1 MKTKLFSNI
10 LVVLF
15 AIITI
20 SWCAYSIYYSF
31 ENQPAIA
38 QKSSN
43 STQPES
49 ANKTLLLS
57 AQQPTKPM
65 GIKINSPLS
74 GQEVPVGELN
84 ITGTST
90 DTAATDCN
98 VLVDVNDIKP
108 LQNTTATGFGGQD
121 DYSNWTFTYTKDYHL
136 ITEGPNELTAKLS
149 CNENYPNNTS
159 AVPMSNLTN
168 GKSKWYSIN
177 VTGIAVPSTSEGNQN
192 NTQNQTQPSNISEQ
206 NATVSDLQPEM
217 SNQKKTLELSS
228 GSQEQKISALDGE
241 GLTTPSRE
249 SLSLQDPTSEEDE
262 FDESSSL
269 AYYPEIMEGS
279 DIVEQE
285 SIPSSDLSTHDTLS
299 YDERQPAYGLQEELQ
314 EELPPPLQMSDL
326 PDESDAGTQLM
337 EDIQGMN
344 IDDEENSAVP
354 QEDALHSQIQE
365 APVQDTDIGPPL
377 QMFNAENHEQAAPDQ
392 AQIEEEYD
400 SDAVHSANDIYEMI
414 TGHTEEEID
423 TEEID
428 TEEIDTEEIDTE
440 EIDTEE
446 IDTEEIDTEEIGTE
460 EIDTEETPI
469 AQDIQGQDRGNTIA
483 AEIPLV
489 QSYTR

>member
-20 SWCAYSIYYSF
+20 SWCTYSIYYSI
-31 ENQPAIA
+31 ENLPAIA

-43 STQPES
+43 STQHES
-49 ANKTLLLS
+49 ANKTQLLS
-57 AQQPTKPM
+57 AQQSTKPM

-74 GQEVPVGELN
+74 GQDVPVGELN
-84 ITGTST
+84 ISGTST

-108 LQNTTATGFGGQD
+108 LQNTTAAGFGGQD
-121 DYSNWTFTYTKDYHL
+121 DYSNWTFTYTKEYHL
-136 ITEGPNELTAKLS
+136 ITEGTNELTAKLS

-159 AVPMSNLTN
+159 AVQMSNFTN

-177 VTGIAVPSTSEGNQN
+177 VTGIAVPSTSEGKQN

-217 SNQKKTLELSS
+217 SNQKNTLELSN

-241 GLTTPSRE
+241 GLTTPYRE
-249 SLSLQDPTSEEDE
+249 SLILQDPTSEEDE

-269 AYYPEIMEGS
+269 AYPEIVEGS

-285 SIPSSDLSTHDTLS
+285 SIPSSDISTHDTLS
-299 YDERQPAYGLQEELQ
+299 YDERQPAYGLQEELH
-314 EELPPPLQMSDL
+314 EELQPPLQMSDL
-326 PDESDAGTQLM
+326 PDESDAGTQPM
-337 EDIQGMN
+337 EDIQGMD
-344 IDDEENSAVP
+344 IDEEENSAVP
-354 QEDALHSQIQE
+354 QEDELHSQVQE
-365 APVQDTDIGPPL
+365 APVQDTNTGPPL
-377 QMFNAENHEQAAPDQ
+377 QMFNTENHEQAQ
-392 AQIEEEYD
+392 ANQIEETD
-400 SDAVHSANDIYEMI
+400 
-414 TGHTEEEID
+414 
-423 TEEID
+423 
-428 TEEIDTEEIDTE
+428 
-440 EIDTEE
+440 
-446 IDTEEIDTEEIGTE
+446 TE

-469 AQDIQGQDRGNTIA
+469 AGDIQGQDRGNTIA
-483 AEIPLV
+483 EEIPLV
-489 QSYTR
+489 QSYTRNIESALE

>member
-20 SWCAYSIYYSF
+20 SWCTYSIYYSI
-31 ENQPAIA
+31 ENQPATA

-49 ANKTLLLS
+49 ANKTQLLS
-57 AQQPTKPM
+57 AQQSTKPM

-74 GQEVPVGELN
+74 GQEVPVGELK
-84 ITGTST
+84 ISGTST

-108 LQNTTATGFGGQD
+108 LQNTTATGLGGQD
-121 DYSNWTFTYTKDYHL
+121 DYSNWTFTYTKEYHL
-136 ITEGPNELTAKLS
+136 ITEGTNELTAKLS
-149 CNENYPNNTS
+149 CNESYPNNNT
-159 AVPMSNLTN
+159 AVPMSNFTN

-177 VTGIAVPSTSEGNQN
+177 VTGIAVPPASGGNQN
-192 NTQNQTQPSNISEQ
+192 NTQSQTQPANISEQ
-206 NATVSDLQPEM
+206 NATVSDSQPEM
-217 SNQKKTLELSS
+217 SNQKNTLELSS
-228 GSQEQKISALDGE
+228 STQEQKISALDGE

-249 SLSLQDPTSEEDE
+249 SLSLQEPTSEEDE

-269 AYYPEIMEGS
+269 AYYPETMEGS

-285 SIPSSDLSTHDTLS
+285 SIPSSDLATQDTLS
-299 YDERQPAYGLQEELQ
+299 YDEMQPAYGLQEELQ
-314 EELPPPLQMSDL
+314 EELQPPLHISDL
-326 PDESDAGTQLM
+326 PDESDAGTQLT

-344 IDDEENSAVP
+344 IDDEEKRAVP
-354 QEDALHSQIQE
+354 QEDELHSQIQE
-365 APVQDTDIGPPL
+365 APVQDTNIGPPL
-377 QMFNAENHEQAAPDQ
+377 QMFNTENHEQAAPDQ
-392 AQIEEEYD
+392 AQANQIEEADD

-446 IDTEEIDTEEIGTE
+446 
-460 EIDTEETPI
+460 TPI
-469 AQDIQGQDRGNTIA
+469 AQDIQGQARWNIIA
-483 AEIPLV
+483 KEIPLV
-489 QSYTR
+489 QSYTRNIESALE

>member
-20 SWCAYSIYYSF
+20 SWSAYFIYYSI

-43 STQPES
+43 STQPEA
-49 ANKTLLLS
+49 ANKTQLLS
-57 AQQPTKPM
+57 AQQSIKPM

-84 ITGTST
+84 ISGTST

-108 LQNTTATGFGGQD
+108 LQNTTAKGFGGQD
-121 DYSNWTFTYTKDYHL
+121 DYSNWTFTYTKEYHL

-149 CNENYPNNTS
+149 CSENYPNNTS
-159 AVPMSNLTN
+159 AVSMSNFTN

-177 VTGIAVPSTSEGNQN
+177 VTGISVPPTREVNQN
-192 NTQNQTQPSNISEQ
+192 NSQNQTQPSNISEQ

-217 SNQKKTLELSS
+217 SNQKNTLELSN
-228 GSQEQKISALDGE
+228 GSQEQKISALEGE

-269 AYYPEIMEGS
+269 AYPEIVEGG

-299 YDERQPAYGLQEELQ
+299 YNEKQPAYGLQEELQ
-314 EELPPPLQMSDL
+314 EELQPSLQMSDL

-354 QEDALHSQIQE
+354 QEDELHSQIQE
-365 APVQDTDIGPPL
+365 APVQDTNIGPPL
-377 QMFNAENHEQAAPDQ
+377 QMFNTENHEQATPDQ
-392 AQIEEEYD
+392 AQANQIEEED
-400 SDAVHSANDIYEMI
+400 ESDAVHSANDIYEMI
-414 TGHTEEEID
+414 TGHTEEETD

-428 TEEIDTEEIDTE
+428 TEEIDTEETDTE

-446 IDTEEIDTEEIGTE
+446 TDTEET
-460 EIDTEETPI
+460 DTEETPI
-469 AQDIQGQDRGNTIA
+469 AQDIQGLDRGNTIA
-483 AEIPLV
+483 EEIPLV
-489 QSYTR
+489 RSYTRNIESALE

>member
-20 SWCAYSIYYSF
+20 SWCTYSIYYSI

-38 QKSSN
+38 QKSSS

-49 ANKTLLLS
+49 ANKTQLLS
-57 AQQPTKPM
+57 AQQSTKPM
-65 GIKINSPLS
+65 GVKINSPLS

-84 ITGTST
+84 ISGTST

-98 VLVDVNDIKP
+98 VLVDVNDIRP

-121 DYSNWTFTYTKDYHL
+121 DYSNWTFTYTKEYHL

-149 CNENYPNNTS
+149 CNDNYPINTT
-159 AVPMSNLTN
+159 AVPMSNFTN

-177 VTGIAVPSTSEGNQN
+177 VTGIAVPSMSEGNQN

-217 SNQKKTLELSS
+217 SNQMELSN
-228 GSQEQKISALDGE
+228 GTQEQKISALDGE
-241 GLTTPSRE
+241 GLTTTSRE
-249 SLSLQDPTSEEDE
+249 SLILQDPTSEEDG
-262 FDESSSL
+262 FDESSSS
-269 AYYPEIMEGS
+269 AYPEIMEGS

-285 SIPSSDLSTHDTLS
+285 SNPSSDPSSDLSAHDTLS
-299 YDERQPAYGLQEELQ
+299 YNEMQPAYGLQEELQ
-314 EELPPPLQMSDL
+314 EEPPLQMSDL

-344 IDDEENSAVP
+344 IDDEENIAVP
-354 QEDALHSQIQE
+354 QEDELNSQIQE
-365 APVQDTDIGPPL
+365 APVQDTNIGSPL
-377 QMFNAENHEQAAPDQ
+377 QMFNTENHEQAAPDQ
-392 AQIEEEYD
+392 AQANQIEEEDD

-414 TGHTEEEID
+414 TGHTEEETD

-446 IDTEEIDTEEIGTE
+446 IDTEEIDTQ
-460 EIDTEETPI
+460 ETPI
-469 AQDIQGQDRGNTIA
+469 APDTQGQDRGNTIA
-483 AEIPLV
+483 EEIPLV
-489 QSYTR
+489 QSYTRNIESALE

>member
-20 SWCAYSIYYSF
+20 SWCTYSIYYSI

-49 ANKTLLLS
+49 ANKTQLLS

-121 DYSNWTFTYTKDYHL
+121 DYSNWTFTYTKEYHL

-159 AVPMSNLTN
+159 AVPMSNFTN

-177 VTGIAVPSTSEGNQN
+177 VTGIAVPPTSEGNQN

-206 NATVSDLQPEM
+206 DATVSDSQPQM
-217 SNQKKTLELSS
+217 SNQKKTLELSN
-228 GSQEQKISALDGE
+228 GGQEQKISALDGE
-241 GLTTPSRE
+241 ALTTPSRE

-299 YDERQPAYGLQEELQ
+299 YDERQPAYGLQEGLQ
-314 EELPPPLQMSDL
+314 EELQPPLQMSDL
-326 PDESDAGTQLM
+326 PEESEGTQLM

-344 IDDEENSAVP
+344 IDDE
-354 QEDALHSQIQE
+354 D
-365 APVQDTDIGPPL
+365 
-377 QMFNAENHEQAAPDQ
+377 
-392 AQIEEEYD
+392 D

-414 TGHTEEEID
+414 TGHIEEEID

-446 IDTEEIDTEEIGTE
+446 IDTEEIDTEEIDTE
-460 EIDTEETPI
+460 EI
-469 AQDIQGQDRGNTIA
+469 
-483 AEIPLV
+483 
-489 QSYTR
+489 

>member
-15 AIITI
+15 AMITI
-20 SWCAYSIYYSF
+20 SWCTYSIYYSI

-49 ANKTLLLS
+49 ANKTQLLP
-57 AQQPTKPM
+57 AQQSTKHM

-84 ITGTST
+84 ISGTST

-121 DYSNWTFTYTKDYHL
+121 DYSNWTFTYTKEYQL

-149 CNENYPNNTS
+149 CNENYPNNIT
-159 AVPMSNLTN
+159 AVPMSNFTN

-177 VTGIAVPSTSEGNQN
+177 VTGIAVPSTSEANQN
-192 NTQNQTQPSNISEQ
+192 NTQNQTQPANISEQ

-217 SNQKKTLELSS
+217 SNQKNTLELSN
-228 GSQEQKISALDGE
+228 GTPEQKISALDGE

-249 SLSLQDPTSEEDE
+249 SLSLQDPPYEEDE

-269 AYYPEIMEGS
+269 AHNPEIMEGS

-285 SIPSSDLSTHDTLS
+285 SITSPDLTTHDTLS

-314 EELPPPLQMSDL
+314 EELQPPLQMSYL
-326 PDESDAGTQLM
+326 SHESDAGTQPM

-344 IDDEENSAVP
+344 IDDEENRTVP
-354 QEDALHSQIQE
+354 QEDDLRSQIEE
-365 APVQDTDIGPPL
+365 APVQDTNIGPPL
-377 QMFNAENHEQAAPDQ
+377 QMLNTENHEQAAPDQ
-392 AQIEEEYD
+392 AQAHQIEEEDD
-400 SDAVHSANDIYEMI
+400 SDAVHSANEIYEMI

-428 TEEIDTEEIDTE
+428 TEEIDTEET
-440 EIDTEE
+440 
-446 IDTEEIDTEEIGTE
+446 
-460 EIDTEETPI
+460 DTEETSI
-469 AQDIQGQDRGNTIA
+469 AQDIQDQDRGNTIA
-483 AEIPLV
+483 EEIPLV
-489 QSYTR
+489 QSYTRNIESALE

>member
-20 SWCAYSIYYSF
+20 SWCTYSIYYSI

-38 QKSSN
+38 QKSSS

-49 ANKTLLLS
+49 ANKTQLLS
-57 AQQPTKPM
+57 AQQSTKPM
-65 GIKINSPLS
+65 GVKINSPLS

-84 ITGTST
+84 ISGTST

-108 LQNTTATGFGGQD
+108 LQNTTATGFAGQD
-121 DYSNWTFTYTKDYHL
+121 DYSNWTFTYTKEYHL

-149 CNENYPNNTS
+149 CNENYPNNTT
-159 AVPMSNLTN
+159 VPMSNFTN

-217 SNQKKTLELSS
+217 SNQKNILELSNS
-228 GSQEQKISALDGE
+228 TQEQKISALDGG

-269 AYYPEIMEGS
+269 PHYPEIMEGS
-279 DIVEQE
+279 DIVERE
-285 SIPSSDLSTHDTLS
+285 SIPSSDLSTHGALS
-299 YDERQPAYGLQEELQ
+299 YNERQPAYGPHEGLQEELQ
-314 EELPPPLQMSDL
+314 PPLQMSDL
-326 PDESDAGTQLM
+326 PDENDAGTQLM

-344 IDDEENSAVP
+344 IDDEESRAVP
-354 QEDALHSQIQE
+354 QEDELHSQTQE
-365 APVQDTDIGPPL
+365 APVQDTNIGPPL
-377 QMFNAENHEQAAPDQ
+377 QMFNTENHEQAAPDQ
-392 AQIEEEYD
+392 AQANQIEEEDD

-414 TGHTEEEID
+414 TGHIEEEID

-446 IDTEEIDTEEIGTE
+446 IDTEEIDTEE
-460 EIDTEETPI
+460 TPI
-469 AQDIQGQDRGNTIA
+469 AQDIQGQNQGNTIA
-483 AEIPLV
+483 QEIPLV
-489 QSYTR
+489 QSYTRNIESALE

>member
-20 SWCAYSIYYSF
+20 SWSAYFIYYSI

-49 ANKTLLLS
+49 ANKTQLLS
-57 AQQPTKPM
+57 AQQSTKPM

-84 ITGTST
+84 ISGTST

-121 DYSNWTFTYTKDYHL
+121 DYSNWTFTYTKEYHL
-136 ITEGPNELTAKLS
+136 ITEGSNELTAKLS

-159 AVPMSNLTN
+159 AVPMSNFTN
-168 GKSKWYSIN
+168 RKSKWYSIN
-177 VTGIAVPSTSEGNQN
+177 VTGVAVPSTSEGNQN
-192 NTQNQTQPSNISEQ
+192 NIQNLTQPSNISEQ

-217 SNQKKTLELSS
+217 SNQKNTLELSN
-228 GSQEQKISALDGE
+228 GSQETKISALDGE

-269 AYYPEIMEGS
+269 AYPEIVEGS

-285 SIPSSDLSTHDTLS
+285 SIPSSDISTHDTLS

-314 EELPPPLQMSDL
+314 EELQPPLQMSDL

-354 QEDALHSQIQE
+354 QEDELHFQVQE
-365 APVQDTDIGPPL
+365 APVQDTNIGPPL
-377 QMFNAENHEQAAPDQ
+377 QMFAK
-392 AQIEEEYD
+392 
-400 SDAVHSANDIYEMI
+400 
-414 TGHTEEEID
+414 EEEID

-446 IDTEEIDTEEIGTE
+446 IDTEEI
-460 EIDTEETPI
+460 
-469 AQDIQGQDRGNTIA
+469 
-483 AEIPLV
+483 
-489 QSYTR
+489 

>member
-20 SWCAYSIYYSF
+20 SWCTYSIYYSI

-49 ANKTLLLS
+49 ANKTQLLS
-57 AQQPTKPM
+57 AQQSTKPM

-74 GQEVPVGELN
+74 GQDVQVGELN
-84 ITGTST
+84 ISGTST

-121 DYSNWTFTYTKDYHL
+121 DYSNWTFTYTKEYHL

-159 AVPMSNLTN
+159 SVPMSNFTN

-177 VTGIAVPSTSEGNQN
+177 VTGIAVPPTSEG
-192 NTQNQTQPSNISEQ
+192 NQTQPSNISEQ
-206 NATVSDLQPEM
+206 DATVSDSQPEM
-217 SNQKKTLELSS
+217 SNQKNTLELSN
-228 GSQEQKISALDGE
+228 GDQEQKISALDGE

-269 AYYPEIMEGS
+269 AYPEIVEGS

-285 SIPSSDLSTHDTLS
+285 SIPSSDISTHDTLS

-314 EELPPPLQMSDL
+314 GELQPPLQMSDL
-326 PDESDAGTQLM
+326 PEESDVGTQLM

-354 QEDALHSQIQE
+354 QEDELHSQIQE
-365 APVQDTDIGPPL
+365 APVQDANIGPPL
-377 QMFNAENHEQAAPDQ
+377 QMFNTENHEQAAPDQ
-392 AQIEEEYD
+392 AQANQIEEEDD

-428 TEEIDTEEIDTE
+428 TEETDTEEIDTE
-440 EIDTEE
+440 ET
-446 IDTEEIDTEEIGTE
+446 
-460 EIDTEETPI
+460 DTEETDTEETDTEETDTEET
-469 AQDIQGQDRGNTIA
+469 QT
-483 AEIPLV
+483 
-489 QSYTR
+489 

>member
-20 SWCAYSIYYSF
+20 SLCTYSIYYSI

-38 QKSSN
+38 QKSSS

-49 ANKTLLLS
+49 ANKTQLLS
-57 AQQPTKPM
+57 AQQSTKPM

-84 ITGTST
+84 ISGTST
-90 DTAATDCN
+90 DTTATDCN

-121 DYSNWTFTYTKDYHL
+121 DYSNWNFTYTKEYHL

-149 CNENYPNNTS
+149 CNENYPNNTTP
-159 AVPMSNLTN
+159 VPMSNFTN

-177 VTGIAVPSTSEGNQN
+177 VTGIAVPLTSEGNQN
-192 NTQNQTQPSNISEQ
+192 NTQNQTQPANISEQ

-217 SNQKKTLELSS
+217 SNQKNTLELSN
-228 GSQEQKISALDGE
+228 GTPEQKISALDGE
-241 GLTTPSRE
+241 GLTTPFRE

-269 AYYPEIMEGS
+269 AYPEIMEGS

-285 SIPSSDLSTHDTLS
+285 SNPSSDLSAHDTLS
-299 YDERQPAYGLQEELQ
+299 YNERQPAYGQEELQ
-314 EELPPPLQMSDL
+314 EELQPPLQMS
-326 PDESDAGTQLM
+326 PAWRS
-337 EDIQGMN
+337 
-344 IDDEENSAVP
+344 
-354 QEDALHSQIQE
+354 
-365 APVQDTDIGPPL
+365 
-377 QMFNAENHEQAAPDQ
+377 
-392 AQIEEEYD
+392 
-400 SDAVHSANDIYEMI
+400 
-414 TGHTEEEID
+414 
-423 TEEID
+423 
-428 TEEIDTEEIDTE
+428 
-440 EIDTEE
+440 
-446 IDTEEIDTEEIGTE
+446 
-460 EIDTEETPI
+460 PI
-469 AQDIQGQDRGNTIA
+469 
-483 AEIPLV
+483 
-489 QSYTR
+489 